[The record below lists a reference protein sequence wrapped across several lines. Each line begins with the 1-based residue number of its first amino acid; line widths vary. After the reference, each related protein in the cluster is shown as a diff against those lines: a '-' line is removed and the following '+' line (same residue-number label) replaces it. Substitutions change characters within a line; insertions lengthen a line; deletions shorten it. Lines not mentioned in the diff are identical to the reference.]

1 MIVRL
6 GKLGTFVKHEFLQV
20 LPPTIFFL
28 FAFNIVAF
36 TTNMILEQNGIQGS
50 AHAVAT
56 VLALIIGK
64 VVLVFDKIPLLQWF
78 NEKPLIYPI
87 LFKSTIYTVIV
98 TVVRLLEHWVP
109 ALIQTGAIGSAT
121 QFVIEHV
128 IWRYFAVG
136 EIWIF
141 VCFLVY
147 ITAAEVL
154 SLFRFDARQLMKAFF
169 HEHPSKMMPG

>member
-1 MIVRL
+1 MIAQF

-36 TTNMILEQNGIQGS
+36 TTELMLEGNEIQIS

-56 VLALIIGK
+56 VLALVIGK
-64 VVLVFDKIPLLQWF
+64 VVLVANKLPFLQQF
-78 NEKPLIYPI
+78 NEKPLLYPI
-87 LFKSTIYTVIV
+87 LFKSTVYTVFV
-98 TVVRLLEHWVP
+98 TIVRLLEHWVP
-109 ALIQTGAIGSAT
+109 ALIKTGALGSAT
-121 QFVIEHV
+121 EFVIEHI
-128 IWRYFAVG
+128 IWRHFVVG

>member
-1 MIVRL
+1 MIARFS
-6 GKLGTFVKHEFLQV
+6 KLVSIMKREFLQV
-20 LPPTIFFL
+20 LPPTIFF
-28 FAFNIVAF
+28 FCAFNIVAF
-36 TTNMILEQNGIQGS
+36 TTGLILEENQIQVP

-56 VLALIIGK
+56 VLALVVGK
-64 VVLVFDKIPLLQWF
+64 VVLVVGKMPLLKWF
-78 NEKPLIYPI
+78 DEKPLLYPI
-87 LFKSTIYTVIV
+87 LFKTTVYTIFV

-109 ALIQTGAIGSAT
+109 ALIKTGVPGSAT

-147 ITAAEVL
+147 TTAAEVIY
-154 SLFRFDARQLMKAFF
+154 LFGFDGRQLMKVFF
-169 HEHPSKMMPG
+169 HEHPSRIIPK

>member
-1 MIVRL
+1 MITL
-6 GKLGTFVKHEFLQV
+6 FGKFSGFVKHEFLQV

-28 FAFNIVAF
+28 FAFNIVAL
-36 TTNMILEQNGIQGS
+36 TTEMILKENETQGS

-64 VVLVFDKIPLLQWF
+64 VVLVVNKLLLLQRF
-78 NEKPLIYPI
+78 NGKPLFYPI
-87 LFKSTIYTVIV
+87 LFKTTVYTVFV
-98 TVVRLLEHWVP
+98 TIVRLLELWVP
-109 ALIQTGAIGSAT
+109 ALIKTGAPGSAT
-121 QFVIEHV
+121 EFVIEHV

-147 ITAAEVL
+147 TTASEVF
-154 SLFRFDARQLMKAFF
+154 SLFGFNARQLMKAFF
-169 HEHPSKMMPG
+169 HEHPSKMMPD

>member
-1 MIVRL
+1 MANI

-28 FAFNIVAF
+28 CAFNIVAF
-36 TTNMILEQNGIQGS
+36 TTNMILKQNEIQGS

-56 VLALIIGK
+56 VLALVIGK
-64 VVLVFDKIPLLQWF
+64 VVLVANKLPLLQRF
-78 NEKPLIYPI
+78 SHKPLFYPI
-87 LFKSTIYTVIV
+87 LFKSTVFTVLV
-98 TVVRLLEHWVP
+98 TIVRLLEHWVP
-109 ALIQTGAIGSAT
+109 ALIQTGSIGSAT

-141 VCFLVY
+141 VCFLIY
-147 ITAAEVL
+147 TTAAEVF
-154 SLFRFDARQLMKAFF
+154 SLFGFDARQLMKAFF
-169 HEHPSKMMPG
+169 HEHPSKMLPG

>member
-1 MIVRL
+1 MIARLDKIGSFVRR
-6 GKLGTFVKHEFLQV
+6 EFYQV

-28 FAFNIVAF
+28 CAFNIVAF
-36 TTNMILEQNGIQGS
+36 TTGLILEENQIQVP

-56 VLALIIGK
+56 VLALVIGK
-64 VVLVFDKIPLLQWF
+64 VVLVVGKMPLLQRF
-78 NEKPLIYPI
+78 DEKPLFYPI
-87 LFKSTIYTVIV
+87 LFKATVYTAFV
-98 TVVRLLEHWVP
+98 TVVRLLEHWIP
-109 ALIQTGAIGSAT
+109 ALIKTGAPGSAT

-147 ITAAEVL
+147 TTAAEVI
-154 SLFRFDARQLMKAFF
+154 SLFGFDGRQLMRVFF
-169 HEHPSKMMPG
+169 HEHPSRIISK